1 MKFSISVVYN
11 ILMFI
16 IYSIY
21 FLEKDD
27 DGLLEL
33 NLDTEEAN
41 RLENCIIYAIFT
53 IFFLF
58 VFIFV
63 LYLIHMKTFNDYPAT
78 GDEITLWIKFIVFE
92 STQKYGADS
101 YFQFALTLK
110 LRIATGLIRT
120 GWLKWFEMIFFLTN

>member
-78 GDEITLWIKFIVFE
+78 GDEITL
-92 STQKYGADS
+92 
-101 YFQFALTLK
+101 
-110 LRIATGLIRT
+110 
-120 GWLKWFEMIFFLTN
+120 